1 MDMLVIFIFASN
13 FSNHVPYFLFWSS
26 RVKFGD
32 VLLPRCSFSLF
43 NVLRAFACI
52 CLAWIRF
59 SFVGCLL
66 NFHKADFLLFIEFLT
81 SLLNQGLFL
90 FERVEDFG
98 IHFSAI

>member
-13 FSNHVPYFLFWSS
+13 FSNHVPYLLCWSS
-26 RVKFGD
+26 RIKFGD
-32 VLLPRCSFSLF
+32 VLLPRSSFSRFYCLASF
-43 NVLRAFACI
+43 

-66 NFHKADFLLFIEFLT
+66 NFRKADFLLFIEFLT

-98 IHFSAI
+98 VHFSAT